1 MRTWLM
7 ALAIILLPTAAQAGP
22 SVYTRTPDD
31 PAAIIVKGVGDGRA
45 DDSMAIQSAIDAA
58 ATASPTR

>member
-31 PAAIIVKGVGDGRA
+31 PAANIVTGAGSSGVRV
-45 DDSMAIQSAIDAA
+45 
-58 ATASPTR
+58 